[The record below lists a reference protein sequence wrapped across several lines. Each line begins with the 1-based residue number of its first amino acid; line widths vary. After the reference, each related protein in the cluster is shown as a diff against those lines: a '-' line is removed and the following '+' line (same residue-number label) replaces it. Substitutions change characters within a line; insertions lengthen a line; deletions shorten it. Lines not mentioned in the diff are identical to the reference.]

1 MIDIKDISGKILKS
15 VIETTDCK
23 KYEELMSLCYISL
36 SWDDENNMQLPAG
49 SYIEYEGE
57 RYRLLE
63 PYDPSFKNE
72 STFQYTPKF
81 YDKIALWSKKP
92 LFLVTD
98 TGEETDWS
106 MTAYPGQ
113 FMEAVVRAL
122 SKYTGETF
130 TYSVDASIAQS
141 TMEYISFQNKNI
153 FDGLTEIAN
162 KWDVEWW
169 IEGNIIHLSKC
180 QYGEPITLEVGK
192 NVGIPTVTS
201 NKDGYF
207 TRFYAFGSTKNIT
220 QEYDDGGFTNGLV
233 NKRLTLNPS
242 LYPGGYMDI
251 RPDLHPEEVFVKTL
265 IFDNIFPS
273 SKLVISGVRAELK
286 DYIDSDGNK
295 IQVGESEGK
304 PLYKQYAIWY
314 FKIDGFNFN
323 NSTYDKDD
331 NPEGMLLSGLDLS
344 VIFESGQLNGR
355 DFKLTYHDKT
365 QEYEINFVE
374 ESGSIIVPGT
384 VSLIPADGDNIVLY
398 NIRMPEEYV
407 SSSQE
412 ELAEALLSEME
423 RYKRNMNS
431 YSFPS
436 YPVSFYEEN
445 LDMKVGQSVSFIYG
459 GNNLSTRVLKV
470 EKQLDYPIEQ
480 TITIGEEKIKGNT
493 QEIKEEVIDANQNID
508 VVKAIADLNKAI
520 TDGYGRVQQLIMQSL
535 SQYKGI
541 WTLDQN
547 GFPNDPSKWTIKTDY
562 TAISAKDFIAFAD
575 GGEYASGLPV
585 ADFDTF
591 GLFKAKQGG
600 GLLFD
605 VNEGWYVDPEFAGGG
620 GIDEEQLK
628 QYLTDNNYIT
638 VDYLTKQG
646 YLTLSS
652 PLTGYTKPEAYSP
665 ITATDTILSAIG
677 KLEMNFDNYVD
688 LTTNQTIGGV
698 KTFNETILSKKDVI
712 AYADGG
718 EYASGLPVADQ
729 YTYGLVKVDGTTV
742 RINADGQLEAD
753 SGGGIDFTVGT
764 GLQLSADSVL
774 SVKFGTTTGTAC
786 QGDDS
791 RLSNA
796 RRNPY
801 YLSWSGYNTGS
812 YDGSASE
819 SFEIPNNT
827 SQLINGAG
835 FIKDGNGNFTTLANS
850 GSSSQYLAGN
860 GRFYTIS
867 HSEID
872 GLSSNYVTLST
883 TQTITG
889 QKSYTALG
897 WYKGIG
903 ILRVGSTS
911 NMYIA
916 FAEGS
921 GNCIN
926 AYNAGTGAIGNIYLN
941 YQATNAFTRIDPSN
955 NLVTTGD
962 VIAYADGGSYASG
975 LPVADASTYGLIKYD
990 GTTIGKNS
998 SGQLYV
1004 IGGSGGGSTIQV
1016 IDNLTSSSTTAALSA
1031 NQGRLLNQ
1039 RLQSVKFGSAYT
1051 DYVPVYLGSTS
1062 YNLSR
1067 YGHTHSQYLTSH
1079 QTIHS
1084 LNLIVNGTTYTYTPN
1099 SGSKTVTIST
1109 SGSGSS
1115 WNGGTI
1121 GSNITINKD
1130 GAAILALQGYHSS
1143 WQAAQIQLIN
1153 KAYTDYRR
1161 KWCIDL
1167 AGTSEQSGDLVF
1179 QNYNLEGTGSAN
1191 QSPWYRFKIFKHGT
1205 ATNGVAAAGQ
1215 YVNNSDARLKNILC
1229 SYHDRAIELSGDNNS
1244 ILDKIRCLNAK
1255 YYYWKVPENV
1265 NDEEKLLPFYNT
1277 IQLGF
1282 IAQEVEEIFPEFVSE
1297 DNGYKLLNYVGLGSV
1312 VAVEGVKELYT
1323 RFLPVENK
1331 IKILESRVQNLQ
1343 LRLDNAYREIF
1354 ELKQQMGGA
1363 A

>member
-15 VIETTDCK
+15 VIETADCK

-36 SWDDENNMQLPAG
+36 SWNDENNIQLPAG
-49 SYIEYEGE
+49 SYIEYNGE
-57 RYRLLE
+57 KYRLIE
-63 PYDPSFKNE
+63 PYDPSFKDE

-169 IEGNIIHLSKC
+169 VEGNIIHLSKC

-192 NVGIPTVTS
+192 NVGIPTVTN

-344 VIFESGQLNGR
+344 VIFESGQLDGR
-355 DFKLTYHDKT
+355 DFKLTYHEKT

-508 VVKAIADLNKAI
+508 VVKALADLNKAI

-591 GLFKAKQGG
+591 GLFKAKKNG

-605 VNEGWYVDPEFAGGG
+605 ANEGWCVDPEFAGGG

-652 PLTGYTKPEAYSP
+652 QLTGYKMPEAYSP
-665 ITATDTILSAIG
+665 IAATDTILSAIG
-677 KLEMNFDNYVD
+677 KLERNFDNYVD
-688 LTTNQTIGGV
+688 LTTNQTISGV

-718 EYASGLPVADQ
+718 EYASGLPVADTV
-729 YTYGLVKVDGTTV
+729 TYGLVKVDGTTV
-742 RINADGQLEAD
+742 RINASGQLEAD

-764 GLQLSADSVL
+764 GLDLSVASVL
-774 SVKFGTTTGTAC
+774 SVKYGTTAGTAC
-786 QGDDS
+786 QGDDY
-791 RLSNA
+791 RLHTHNNKSVLDGITSGLILNWNTAYTNNHTHSNKTVLDGISSTKVSHWDTA
-796 RRNPY
+796 YTNNHTHSNKS
-801 YLSWSGYNTGS
+801 YLDVINQGLGTSYSPTFKAITLSEWTIDSVGGDLNLRHLGQLAAYFSGAN
-812 YDGSASE
+812 
-819 SFEIPNNT
+819 
-827 SQLINGAG
+827 
-835 FIKDGNGNFTTLANS
+835 NGNFVA
-850 GSSSQYLAGN
+850 
-860 GRFYTIS
+860 
-867 HSEID
+867 
-872 GLSSNYVTLST
+872 
-883 TQTITG
+883 
-889 QKSYTALG
+889 
-897 WYKGIG
+897 KG
-903 ILRVGSTS
+903 T
-911 NMYIA
+911 MIA
-916 FAEGS
+916 E
-921 GNCIN
+921 
-926 AYNAGTGAIGNIYLN
+926 
-941 YQATNAFTRIDPSN
+941 
-955 NLVTTGD
+955 GD
-962 VIAYADGGSYASG
+962 VIAYQDGGSYASG
-975 LPVADASTYGLIKYD
+975 LPVADSSTYGLVRYD

-1004 IGGSGGGSTIQV
+1004 INAGSGGGSNINV
-1016 IDNLTSSSTTAALSA
+1016 IDSLTSQSKTDALSA
-1031 NQGRLLNQ
+1031 NQGYQLDQ
-1039 RLQSVKFGSAYT
+1039 RLKNVRWATPDGT
-1051 DYVPVYLGSTS
+1051 DYVRVYLGSEYRDLSKNGHSHAWSTITS
-1062 YNLSR
+1062 KPTWIGSTKPSYSWSEITNKPTVIS
-1067 YGHTHSQYLTSH
+1067 S
-1079 QTIHS
+1079 I
-1084 LNLIVNGTTYTYTPN
+1084 TY
-1099 SGSKTVTIST
+1099 ST
-1109 SGSGSS
+1109 SGSGNAVTNVTASGNTVYVTKGTISGGSS
-1115 WNGGTI
+1115 WNGGTVSNGI
-1121 GSNITINKD
+1121 TISTSSAVGISIQTGRPFIKFGSYWEIRSGSDLNFYYNGGSAVAYFSGSNRGNLWI
-1130 GAAILALQGYHSS
+1130 
-1143 WQAAQIQLIN
+1143 
-1153 KAYTDYRR
+1153 
-1161 KWCIDL
+1161 
-1167 AGTSEQSGDLVF
+1167 AGTLSQNSDMRLKTVLSPITDILKAISTFNVFRYKYNNDKLGRVRIGMSAQQVKIYYPELVF
-1179 QNYNLEGTGSAN
+1179 TESDGYYSMDYVSMSA
-1191 QSPWYRFKIFKHGT
+1191 
-1205 ATNGVAAAGQ
+1205 V
-1215 YVNNSDARLKNILC
+1215 L
-1229 SYHDRAIELSGDNNS
+1229 
-1244 ILDKIRCLNAK
+1244 
-1255 YYYWKVPENV
+1255 
-1265 NDEEKLLPFYNT
+1265 
-1277 IQLGF
+1277 
-1282 IAQEVEEIFPEFVSE
+1282 
-1297 DNGYKLLNYVGLGSV
+1297 VG
-1312 VAVEGVKELYT
+1312 GVKELYT

-1331 IKILESRVQNLQ
+1331 VKILESRVQNLQ

>member
-36 SWDDENNMQLPAG
+36 SWDDENNIQLPAG
-49 SYIEYEGE
+49 SYIEYNGE
-57 RYRLLE
+57 KYRLIE
-63 PYDPSFKNE
+63 PYDPSFKDE

-113 FMEAVVRAL
+113 FMEVVVRAL

-192 NVGIPTVTS
+192 NVGIPTVTN

-355 DFKLTYHDKT
+355 DFKLTYHEKT

-436 YPVSFYEEN
+436 YSVSFYEEN

-508 VVKAIADLNKAI
+508 VVKALADLNKAI

-591 GLFKAKQGG
+591 GLFKAKKNG

-605 VNEGWYVDPEFAGGG
+605 ANEGWYVDPEFAGGG

-646 YLTLSS
+646 YLKLSS
-652 PLTGYTKPEAYSP
+652 PLTGYAIPEAYSP

-677 KLEMNFDNYVD
+677 KLERNFDNYVD
-688 LTTNQTIGGV
+688 LTTNQTISGV

-742 RINADGQLEAD
+742 HINASGQLEAD
-753 SGGGIDFTVGT
+753 TGGGIDFTVGT
-764 GLQLSADSVL
+764 GLDLSVASVL
-774 SVKFGTTTGTAC
+774 SVKFGTTAGTVC
-786 QGDDS
+786 QGNDS
-791 RLSNA
+791 RLSDA

-801 YLSWSGYNTGS
+801 YLSWTGYSNGS
-812 YDGSASE
+812 YDGSTSK
-819 SFEIPNNT
+819 SLTIPSNT
-827 SQLINGAG
+827 DQLTNGAG
-835 FIKDGNGNFTTLANS
+835 FIVDRNKNFTSLQGS
-850 GSSSQYLAGN
+850 GNSSQYLAGN

-903 ILRVGSTS
+903 ILRAGSTS

-926 AYNAGTGAIGNIYLN
+926 AYNAGTGSIGNIYLN

-955 NLVTTGD
+955 NIVTTGD

-975 LPVADASTYGLIKYD
+975 LPVADTYTYGLIKYD

-1004 IGGSGGGSTIQV
+1004 INSGGTGGSTV
-1016 IDNLTSSSTTAALSA
+1016 SWGTESYKVVPLTVNGVSKTVALS
-1031 NQGRLLNQ
+1031 
-1039 RLQSVKFGSAYT
+1039 
-1051 DYVPVYLGSTS
+1051 
-1062 YNLSR
+1062 
-1067 YGHTHSQYLTSH
+1067 GHTHEWDTAI
-1079 QTIHS
+1079 TNKPAW
-1084 LNLIVNGTTYTYTPN
+1084 LNSNTKPTYTWSEITNKPGWI
-1099 SGSKTVTIST
+1099 GSSKPSYSWSEITGKPTVISSITYST
-1109 SGSGSS
+1109 SGSGNVVTNVTASGRTVYVTKGS
-1115 WNGGTI
+1115 ISGGGDWDGGTVYNDI
-1121 GSNITINKD
+1121 SIRKTNGTLRLYSGNNNWALWCDGS
-1130 GAAILALQGYHSS
+1130 S
-1143 WQAAQIQLIN
+1143 
-1153 KAYTDYRR
+1153 
-1161 KWCIDL
+1161 
-1167 AGTSEQSGDLVF
+1167 
-1179 QNYNLEGTGSAN
+1179 NYNFRANYNSAEMFAINTSGGWWFKGSQ
-1191 QSPWYRFKIFKHGT
+1191 QSSDLRKKDIVG
-1205 ATNGVAAAGQ
+1205 
-1215 YVNNSDARLKNILC
+1215 YVQDV
-1229 SYHDRAIELSGDNNS
+1229 
-1244 ILDKIRCLNAK
+1244 LDKMIHISVIRFR
-1255 YYYWKVPENV
+1255 W
-1265 NDEEKLLPFYNT
+1265 NDNPYDDGSVH
-1277 IQLGF
+1277 I
-1282 IAQEVEEIFPEFVSE
+1282 
-1297 DNGYKLLNYVGLGSV
+1297 GLGAQTV
-1312 VAVEGVKELYT
+1312 KPYFPDAVGIWDDSLTIDYSAMGCIAFQGVKELYT
-1323 RFLPVENK
+1323 RFRPVENK
-1331 IKILESRVQNLQ
+1331 VKILESRVQNLQ

-1354 ELKQQMGGA
+1354 KLKQMGGA

>member
-15 VIETTDCK
+15 VIETADCK

-36 SWDDENNMQLPAG
+36 SWDDENNIQLPAG
-49 SYIEYEGE
+49 SYIEYNGE
-57 RYRLLE
+57 KYRLIE
-63 PYDPSFKNE
+63 PYDPSFKDE

-106 MTAYPGQ
+106 MTAYPWQ

-130 TYSVDASIAQS
+130 TYSVDASIARS

-162 KWDVEWW
+162 KWNVEWW
-169 IEGNIIHLSKC
+169 VEGNIIYLSKC
-180 QYGEPITLEVGK
+180 QYGEPIILEVGK

-314 FKIDGFNFN
+314 FKIDGFSFN

-331 NPEGMLLSGLDLS
+331 NPEGMLLSGLYLS

-355 DFKLTYHDKT
+355 DFKLTYHEET

-412 ELAEALLSEME
+412 ELAEALLTEIE

-445 LDMKVGQSVSFIYG
+445 LDMKVGQSVSFLYG

-508 VVKAIADLNKAI
+508 VVKALADLNKAI

-591 GLFKAKQGG
+591 GLFKAKQSG

-605 VNEGWYVDPEFAGGG
+605 ANEGWYVDPEFAGGG
-620 GIDEEQLK
+620 IDEEQLS

-652 PLTGYTKPEAYSP
+652 QLTGYIIPDAYSP

-677 KLEMNFDNYVD
+677 KLERNFDNYVD

-718 EYASGLPVADQ
+718 EYASGLPVADTV
-729 YTYGLVKVDGTTV
+729 TYGLVKVDGTTV
-742 RINADGQLEAD
+742 RINASGQLEAD
-753 SGGGIDFTVGT
+753 SGGGIDFTIGT
-764 GLQLSADSVL
+764 GLDLSAASVL
-774 SVKFGTTTGTAC
+774 SVKYGTEAGTAC
-786 QGDDS
+786 QGNDS
-791 RLSNA
+791 RLSDA

-801 YLSWSGYNTGS
+801 ALSWSGYSTGS
-812 YDGSASE
+812 YDGSAAKSLT
-819 SFEIPNNT
+819 IPNNT
-827 SQLINGAG
+827 NQLTNGAG
-835 FIKDGNGNFTTLANS
+835 FIVDGNKNFTSLQGS
-850 GSSSQYLAGN
+850 GNSSQYLAGN

-883 TQTITG
+883 TQNISG
-889 QKSYTALG
+889 QKTYTNTG
-897 WYKGIG
+897 WYNGIG
-903 ILRVGSTS
+903 LLKAGPS
-911 NMYIA
+911 NNVHIQFGA
-916 FAEGS
+916 GS
-921 GNCIN
+921 GNVIN
-926 AYNAGTGAIGNIYLN
+926 GLTSAEAIGNLYFN
-941 YQATNAFTRIDPSN
+941 YQSGTAFTRVDASN
-955 NLVTTGD
+955 NLITTGD
-962 VIAYADGGSYASG
+962 VVAYSDGGSYASG
-975 LPVADASTYGLIKYD
+975 LPVADQYTYGLIKYD

-1004 IGGSGGGSTIQV
+1004 INAGGGGSGADVSWGTQNQYAGEITINGTTYKFIKSGAISATANYTSGTNIGNINIGGNIKTFYVPNPTKIGTSTIGAYDKPIYLSSGSPTACSATKGSASLPVYMSSGTITACTASSLFSSMSVSGSKLYITIAGEQRSVTLPSSGGSTI
-1016 IDNLTSSSTTAALSA
+1016 TSVDGLS
-1031 NQGRLLNQ
+1031 
-1039 RLQSVKFGSAYT
+1039 
-1051 DYVPVYLGSTS
+1051 
-1062 YNLSR
+1062 
-1067 YGHTHSQYLTSH
+1067 
-1079 QTIHS
+1079 
-1084 LNLIVNGTTYTYTPN
+1084 
-1099 SGSKTVTIST
+1099 
-1109 SGSGSS
+1109 
-1115 WNGGTI
+1115 GGTI
-1121 GSNITINKD
+1121 NGNVSVG
-1130 GAAILALQGYHSS
+1130 GAAYSGLSIRRSS
-1143 WQAAQIQLIN
+1143 SYYWNLHLRSDN
-1153 KAYTDYRR
+1153 TLYFAYN
-1161 KWCIDL
+1161 
-1167 AGTSEQSGDLVF
+1167 GTSSHKMSLTSGGAL
-1179 QNYNLEGTGSAN
+1179 YITGALT
-1191 QSPWYRFKIFKHGT
+1191 Q
-1205 ATNGVAAAGQ
+1205 
-1215 YVNNSDARLKNILC
+1215 NSDIRLKTVLGNV
-1229 SYHDRAIELSGDNNS
+1229 SNV
-1244 ILDKIRCLNAK
+1244 LDHMLNVRIFR
-1255 YYYWKVPENV
+1255 YYL
-1265 NDEEKLLPFYNT
+1265 NDDPSRVSQ
-1277 IQLGF
+1277 IGF
-1282 IAQEVEEIFPEFVSE
+1282 SAQEVLQYWP
-1297 DNGYKLLNYVGLGSV
+1297 DNVGKNDGYYTLNYAGMG
-1312 VAVEGVKELYT
+1312 AIAFQGVKELYT

-1331 IKILESRVQNLQ
+1331 VKILESRVQNLQ

-1354 ELKQQMGGA
+1354 ELKRQMGGA

>member
-36 SWDDENNMQLPAG
+36 SWDDENNIQLPAG
-49 SYIEYEGE
+49 SYIEYNGE
-57 RYRLLE
+57 KYRLIE
-63 PYDPSFKNE
+63 PYDPSFKDE

-113 FMEAVVRAL
+113 FMEVVVRAL

-192 NVGIPTVTS
+192 NVGIPTVTN

-355 DFKLTYHDKT
+355 DFKLTYHEKT

-508 VVKAIADLNKAI
+508 VVKALADLNKAI

-585 ADFDTF
+585 AD
-591 GLFKAKQGG
+591 
-600 GLLFD
+600 
-605 VNEGWYVDPEFAGGG
+605 
-620 GIDEEQLK
+620 
-628 QYLTDNNYIT
+628 
-638 VDYLTKQG
+638 
-646 YLTLSS
+646 
-652 PLTGYTKPEAYSP
+652 
-665 ITATDTILSAIG
+665 
-677 KLEMNFDNYVD
+677 
-688 LTTNQTIGGV
+688 
-698 KTFNETILSKKDVI
+698 
-712 AYADGG
+712 
-718 EYASGLPVADQ
+718 Q

-742 RINADGQLEAD
+742 RINASGQLEAD
-753 SGGGIDFTVGT
+753 AGGGIDFTVGT
-764 GLQLSADSVL
+764 GLQLSGDSVL
-774 SVKFGTTTGTAC
+774 SVKYGTTAGTVC
-786 QGDDS
+786 QGNDS
-791 RLSNA
+791 RLSDA

-801 YLSWSGYNTGS
+801 ALSWSGYSTGS
-812 YDGSASE
+812 YDGSKSK
-819 SFEIPNNT
+819 SISIPNST
-827 SQLINGAG
+827 SQLTNDAG
-835 FIKDGNGNFTTLANS
+835 FIYDADKNIFSLVGS
-850 GSSSQYLAGN
+850 GDSGQYLAGN
-860 GRFYTIS
+860 GRFYTVSFNELSGIPSWITGWNTNRFNLNSNGGAVFKSTGTMVTPSHTDSPIS
-867 HSEID
+867 NLGVEIYNNQIR
-872 GLSSNYVTLST
+872 GINSSN
-883 TQTITG
+883 
-889 QKSYTALG
+889 
-897 WYKGIG
+897 
-903 ILRVGSTS
+903 VG
-911 NMYIA
+911 NL
-916 FAEGS
+916 
-921 GNCIN
+921 
-926 AYNAGTGAIGNIYLN
+926 YLN
-941 YQATNAFTRIDPSN
+941 YIDSVNYVKIDPGCNIIS
-955 NLVTTGD
+955 TRD
-962 VIAYADGGSYASG
+962 IIAYADGGSYASG
-975 LPVADASTYGLIKYD
+975 LPVADSYTYGLIKYD

-998 SGQLYV
+998 NGQLYV
-1004 IGGSGGGSTIQV
+1004 INGGSGGGGSVAWGDITGKPGWIGSSKPSYSWSEITSKPGWIGSSKPSYSWSEITGKPNV
-1016 IDNLTSSSTTAALSA
+1016 ITSI
-1031 NQGRLLNQ
+1031 
-1039 RLQSVKFGSAYT
+1039 SV
-1051 DYVPVYLGSTS
+1051 
-1062 YNLSR
+1062 
-1067 YGHTHSQYLTSH
+1067 
-1079 QTIHS
+1079 
-1084 LNLIVNGTTYTYTPN
+1084 
-1099 SGSKTVTIST
+1099 SK
-1109 SGSGSS
+1109 SGSGNAVGSLSVSGSTIYYNMTTISGGGGS
-1115 WNGGTI
+1115 WDGGDVYKDINIRYPGQRLRFYLSNGDT
-1121 GSNITINKD
+1121 
-1130 GAAILALQGYHSS
+1130 
-1143 WQAAQIQLIN
+1143 
-1153 KAYTDYRR
+1153 RVF
-1161 KWCIDL
+1161 L
-1167 AGTSEQSGDLVF
+1167 AGSGGLGYWVNGSFKAEMTTSGQWVQQSD
-1179 QNYNLEGTGSAN
+1179 
-1191 QSPWYRFKIFKHGT
+1191 I
-1205 ATNGVAAAGQ
+1205 
-1215 YVNNSDARLKNILC
+1215 RLKNIFNK
-1229 SYHDRAIELSGDNNS
+1229 YSG
-1244 ILDKIRCLNAK
+1244 ILNVIDKINVYRYTFKEGDGKLNIG
-1255 YYYWKVPENV
+1255 V
-1265 NDEEKLLPFYNT
+1265 
-1277 IQLGF
+1277 
-1282 IAQEVEEIFPEFVSE
+1282 IAQEILPFIPEVISSSQ
-1297 DNGYKLLNYVGLGSV
+1297 YKEYSDEKRLSVDYATLGAV
-1312 VAVEGVKELYT
+1312 VAIQGVKELYT

-1331 IKILESRVQNLQ
+1331 VKILESRVQNLQ

-1354 ELKQQMGGA
+1354 ELKRQMGGEA
-1363 A
+1363 

>member
-36 SWDDENNMQLPAG
+36 SWDDENNIQLPAG
-49 SYIEYEGE
+49 SYIEYNGE
-57 RYRLLE
+57 KYRLIE
-63 PYDPSFKNE
+63 PYDPSFKDE

-113 FMEAVVRAL
+113 FMEVVVRAL

-192 NVGIPTVTS
+192 NVGIPTVTN

-355 DFKLTYHDKT
+355 DFKLTYHEKT

-508 VVKAIADLNKAI
+508 VVKALADLNKAI

-585 ADFDTF
+585 ADYDTF

-652 PLTGYTKPEAYSP
+652 PLTGYTKPDAYSP
-665 ITATDTILSAIG
+665 IAATDTILSAIG
-677 KLEMNFDNYVD
+677 KLERNFDNYVD

-718 EYASGLPVADQ
+718 EYASGLPVADTV
-729 YTYGLVKVDGTTV
+729 TYGLVKVDGTTV
-742 RINADGQLEAD
+742 RINALGQLEAG
-753 SGGGIDFTVGT
+753 SGGGIDFEVGT
-764 GLQLSADSVL
+764 GLQMSASSVL
-774 SVKFGTTTGTAC
+774 SVKYGTTAGTAC
-786 QGDDS
+786 QGNDTRLHTHNNKSILDGITSGLISNWNTAYTNNHTHSNKTVLDGISSTKVSHWDTAYTNNHTHSNKSYLDVINQGLGTSYSPTFKAITLSEWTIDS
-791 RLSNA
+791 VGGDLNLRHLGQLA
-796 RRNPY
+796 AY
-801 YLSWSGYNTGS
+801 FSGAN
-812 YDGSASE
+812 
-819 SFEIPNNT
+819 
-827 SQLINGAG
+827 
-835 FIKDGNGNFTTLANS
+835 NGNF
-850 GSSSQYLAGN
+850 
-860 GRFYTIS
+860 
-867 HSEID
+867 
-872 GLSSNYVTLST
+872 VT
-883 TQTITG
+883 
-889 QKSYTALG
+889 
-897 WYKGIG
+897 KG
-903 ILRVGSTS
+903 T
-911 NMYIA
+911 MIA
-916 FAEGS
+916 E
-921 GNCIN
+921 
-926 AYNAGTGAIGNIYLN
+926 
-941 YQATNAFTRIDPSN
+941 
-955 NLVTTGD
+955 GD
-962 VIAYADGGSYASG
+962 VIAYQDGGSYASG
-975 LPVADASTYGLIKYD
+975 LPVADSSTYGLVRYD

-1004 IGGSGGGSTIQV
+1004 INAGSGGGSNINV
-1016 IDNLTSSSTTAALSA
+1016 IDSLTSQSKTDALSA
-1031 NQGRLLNQ
+1031 NQGYVIDQ
-1039 RLQSVKFGSAYT
+1039 RLKNIRWSTPDGT
-1051 DYVPVYLGSTS
+1051 DYVRVYLGSEYRDLSKNGHSHAWSTITS
-1062 YNLSR
+1062 KPSWIGSTKPSYSWSEITNKPTVIS
-1067 YGHTHSQYLTSH
+1067 S
-1079 QTIHS
+1079 I
-1084 LNLIVNGTTYTYTPN
+1084 TY
-1099 SGSKTVTIST
+1099 ST
-1109 SGSGSS
+1109 SGSGNAVTNVTASGNTVYVTKGTISGGSS
-1115 WNGGTI
+1115 WNGGTVSNGI
-1121 GSNITINKD
+1121 TISTSSAVGISIQTGRPFIKFGSYWEIRSGSDLNFYYNGGSAVAYFSGSNRGNLWI
-1130 GAAILALQGYHSS
+1130 
-1143 WQAAQIQLIN
+1143 
-1153 KAYTDYRR
+1153 
-1161 KWCIDL
+1161 
-1167 AGTSEQSGDLVF
+1167 AGTLSQNSDMRLKTVLSPITDVLKAISTFNVFRYKYNNDKLGRVRIGMSAQQVKIYYPELVF
-1179 QNYNLEGTGSAN
+1179 TESDGYYSMDYVSMSA
-1191 QSPWYRFKIFKHGT
+1191 
-1205 ATNGVAAAGQ
+1205 V
-1215 YVNNSDARLKNILC
+1215 L
-1229 SYHDRAIELSGDNNS
+1229 
-1244 ILDKIRCLNAK
+1244 
-1255 YYYWKVPENV
+1255 
-1265 NDEEKLLPFYNT
+1265 
-1277 IQLGF
+1277 
-1282 IAQEVEEIFPEFVSE
+1282 
-1297 DNGYKLLNYVGLGSV
+1297 VGGMQ
-1312 VAVEGVKELYT
+1312 ELYT

-1331 IKILESRVQNLQ
+1331 VKILESRVQNLQ

-1354 ELKQQMGGA
+1354 ELKRHMGGA

>member
-36 SWDDENNMQLPAG
+36 SWDDENNIQLPAG
-49 SYIEYEGE
+49 SYIEYNGE
-57 RYRLLE
+57 KYRLIE
-63 PYDPSFKNE
+63 PYDPSFKDE

-113 FMEAVVRAL
+113 FMEVVVRAL

-192 NVGIPTVTS
+192 NVGIPTVTN

-355 DFKLTYHDKT
+355 DFKLTYHEKT

-508 VVKAIADLNKAI
+508 VVKALADLNKAI

-562 TAISAKDFIAFAD
+562 TAISTKDFIAFAD

-585 ADFDTF
+585 ADYNTF

-605 VNEGWYVDPEFAGGG
+605 ANEGWYVDPEFAGGG

-638 VDYLTKQG
+638 VDYLTEQG
-646 YLTLSS
+646 YLKLSS
-652 PLTGYTKPEAYSP
+652 PLTGYAIPEAYSP

-677 KLEMNFDNYVD
+677 KLERNFDNYVD

-718 EYASGLPVADQ
+718 SYASGLPVADQ

-742 RINADGQLEAD
+742 RINASGQLEAD
-753 SGGGIDFTVGT
+753 SGGRINFTVGT
-764 GLQLSADSVL
+764 GLQLSGDSIL
-774 SVKFGTTTGTAC
+774 SVKYGTTAGTAC
-786 QGDDS
+786 QGNDS
-791 RLSNA
+791 RLHTHNNKSILDGITSGLISNWSTA
-796 RRNPY
+796 YTNNHTHSNKTVLDGISSTKVSHWDTAY
-801 YLSWSGYNTGS
+801 TNNHTHSNKSYLDVINQGLGTSYSPTFKAITLSEWTIDSVGGDLNLRHLGQLAAYFSGSN
-812 YDGSASE
+812 
-819 SFEIPNNT
+819 
-827 SQLINGAG
+827 
-835 FIKDGNGNFTTLANS
+835 NGNFVA
-850 GSSSQYLAGN
+850 
-860 GRFYTIS
+860 
-867 HSEID
+867 
-872 GLSSNYVTLST
+872 
-883 TQTITG
+883 
-889 QKSYTALG
+889 
-897 WYKGIG
+897 KG
-903 ILRVGSTS
+903 T
-911 NMYIA
+911 MIA
-916 FAEGS
+916 E
-921 GNCIN
+921 
-926 AYNAGTGAIGNIYLN
+926 
-941 YQATNAFTRIDPSN
+941 
-955 NLVTTGD
+955 GD

-975 LPVADASTYGLIKYD
+975 LPVADSSTYGLVRYD

-1004 IGGSGGGSTIQV
+1004 INAGSGGGSNINV
-1016 IDNLTSSSTTAALSA
+1016 IDSLTSQSTTDALSA
-1031 NQGRLLNQ
+1031 NQGYQLDQ
-1039 RLQSVKFGSAYT
+1039 RLKNVRWATPDGT
-1051 DYVPVYLGSTS
+1051 DYVRVYLGSEYRDLSKNGHSHSNYMLTSSTSWGTS
-1062 YNLSR
+1062 YTNYASLKINGTSKNVSLN
-1067 YGHTHSQYLTSH
+1067 GHTHSNYLESSDIYGL
-1079 QTIHS
+1079 TIY
-1084 LNLIVNGTTYTYTPN
+1084 INGSSQGTYNPASSSKSIYITTGGGGDWN
-1099 SGSKTVTIST
+1099 GGTVSNGITIST
-1109 SGSGSS
+1109 SSAVGISIQTGRPFIKFGSYWEIRSGSDLNFYY
-1115 WNGGTI
+1115 NGGSAVAYFS
-1121 GSNITINKD
+1121 GSNRGNLWI
-1130 GAAILALQGYHSS
+1130 
-1143 WQAAQIQLIN
+1143 
-1153 KAYTDYRR
+1153 
-1161 KWCIDL
+1161 
-1167 AGTSEQSGDLVF
+1167 AGTLSQNSDMRLKTVLSPITDVLKAISTFNVFRYKYNNDKLGRVRIGMSAQQVKIYYPELVF
-1179 QNYNLEGTGSAN
+1179 TESDGYYSMDYVSMSA
-1191 QSPWYRFKIFKHGT
+1191 
-1205 ATNGVAAAGQ
+1205 V
-1215 YVNNSDARLKNILC
+1215 L
-1229 SYHDRAIELSGDNNS
+1229 
-1244 ILDKIRCLNAK
+1244 
-1255 YYYWKVPENV
+1255 
-1265 NDEEKLLPFYNT
+1265 
-1277 IQLGF
+1277 
-1282 IAQEVEEIFPEFVSE
+1282 
-1297 DNGYKLLNYVGLGSV
+1297 VGGMQ
-1312 VAVEGVKELYT
+1312 ELYT

-1331 IKILESRVQNLQ
+1331 VKILESRVQNLQ

-1354 ELKQQMGGA
+1354 ELKRQMGGA

>member
-15 VIETTDCK
+15 VIETADCK

-36 SWDDENNMQLPAG
+36 SWDDENNIQLPAG
-49 SYIEYEGE
+49 SYIECNGE
-57 RYRLLE
+57 KYRLIE
-63 PYDPSFKNE
+63 PYDPSFKDE

-162 KWDVEWW
+162 KWNVEWW
-169 IEGNIIHLSKC
+169 VEGNIIHLSKC

-314 FKIDGFNFN
+314 FKIDGFSFN

-355 DFKLTYHDKT
+355 DFKLTYHEET

-384 VSLIPADGDNIVLY
+384 ISLIPADGDNIVLY

-508 VVKAIADLNKAI
+508 VVKALADLNKAI

-585 ADFDTF
+585 ADYNTF

-652 PLTGYTKPEAYSP
+652 QLTGYTKPDAYSP
-665 ITATDTILSAIG
+665 IDATDTILSAIG
-677 KLEMNFDNYVD
+677 KLERNFDNYVD

-698 KTFNETILSKKDVI
+698 KTFNETLLSKKDVI

-718 EYASGLPVADQ
+718 SYASGLPVADQ

-742 RINADGQLEAD
+742 RINASGQLEAD
-753 SGGGIDFTVGT
+753 AGGGIDFTVGT
-764 GLQLSADSVL
+764 GLDLSVASVL
-774 SVKFGTTTGTAC
+774 SVKFGTTAGTAC
-786 QGDDS
+786 QGNDS
-791 RLSNA
+791 RLHTHNNKSILDGITSGLISNWNTA
-796 RRNPY
+796 YTNNHTHSNKTVLDGISSTKVSHWDTAY
-801 YLSWSGYNTGS
+801 TNNHTHSNKSYLDVINQGLGTSYSPTFKAITLSEWTIDSVGGDLNLRHLGQLAAYFSGAN
-812 YDGSASE
+812 
-819 SFEIPNNT
+819 
-827 SQLINGAG
+827 
-835 FIKDGNGNFTTLANS
+835 NGNFVA
-850 GSSSQYLAGN
+850 
-860 GRFYTIS
+860 
-867 HSEID
+867 
-872 GLSSNYVTLST
+872 
-883 TQTITG
+883 
-889 QKSYTALG
+889 
-897 WYKGIG
+897 KG
-903 ILRVGSTS
+903 T
-911 NMYIA
+911 MIA
-916 FAEGS
+916 E
-921 GNCIN
+921 
-926 AYNAGTGAIGNIYLN
+926 
-941 YQATNAFTRIDPSN
+941 
-955 NLVTTGD
+955 GD
-962 VIAYADGGSYASG
+962 VIAYQDGGSYASG
-975 LPVADASTYGLIKYD
+975 LPVADSSTYGLIRYD
-990 GTTIGKNS
+990 GSTIGKNS

-1004 IGGSGGGSTIQV
+1004 INAGSGGGSNINV
-1016 IDNLTSSSTTAALSA
+1016 IDSLTSQSKTDALSA
-1031 NQGRLLNQ
+1031 NQGYQLDQ
-1039 RLQSVKFGSAYT
+1039 RLKNVRWATPDGT
-1051 DYVPVYLGSTS
+1051 DYVRVYLGSEYRDLSKNGHSHAWSTIASKPSWIGSTKPS
-1062 YNLSR
+1062 YSWSEITNKPTVIS
-1067 YGHTHSQYLTSH
+1067 S
-1079 QTIHS
+1079 I
-1084 LNLIVNGTTYTYTPN
+1084 TY
-1099 SGSKTVTIST
+1099 ST
-1109 SGSGSS
+1109 SGSGNAVTNVTASGNTVYVTKGTISGGSS
-1115 WNGGTI
+1115 WNGGTVSNGI
-1121 GSNITINKD
+1121 TISTSSAVGISIQTGRPFIKFGSYWEIRSGSDLNFYYNGGSAVAYFSGSNRGNLWI
-1130 GAAILALQGYHSS
+1130 
-1143 WQAAQIQLIN
+1143 
-1153 KAYTDYRR
+1153 
-1161 KWCIDL
+1161 
-1167 AGTSEQSGDLVF
+1167 AGTLSQNSDMRLKTVLSPITDVLKAISTFNVFRYKYNNDKLGRVRIGMSAQQVKIYYPELVF
-1179 QNYNLEGTGSAN
+1179 TETDGYYSMDYVSMSA
-1191 QSPWYRFKIFKHGT
+1191 
-1205 ATNGVAAAGQ
+1205 V
-1215 YVNNSDARLKNILC
+1215 L
-1229 SYHDRAIELSGDNNS
+1229 
-1244 ILDKIRCLNAK
+1244 
-1255 YYYWKVPENV
+1255 
-1265 NDEEKLLPFYNT
+1265 
-1277 IQLGF
+1277 
-1282 IAQEVEEIFPEFVSE
+1282 
-1297 DNGYKLLNYVGLGSV
+1297 VG
-1312 VAVEGVKELYT
+1312 GVKELYT
-1323 RFLPVENK
+1323 RFIPVENK
-1331 IKILESRVQNLQ
+1331 VKILESRVQNLQ

>member
-36 SWDDENNMQLPAG
+36 SWDDENNIQLPAG
-49 SYIEYEGE
+49 SYIEYNGE
-57 RYRLLE
+57 KYRLIE
-63 PYDPSFKNE
+63 PYDPSFKDE

-113 FMEAVVRAL
+113 FMEVVVRAL

-169 IEGNIIHLSKC
+169 IEGKIIHLSKC

-192 NVGIPTVTS
+192 NVGIPTVTN

-355 DFKLTYHDKT
+355 DFKLTYHEET

-508 VVKAIADLNKAI
+508 VVKALADLNKAI

-585 ADFDTF
+585 ADYDTF

-652 PLTGYTKPEAYSP
+652 PLKGYTKPEAYSP

-677 KLEMNFDNYVD
+677 KLERNFDNYVD

-698 KTFNETILSKKDVI
+698 KTFKENVLSKKDII
-712 AYADGG
+712 AWADGG
-718 EYASGLPVADQ
+718 SYASGFPVADTV
-729 YTYGLVKVDGTTV
+729 TYGLVKIDGKTIRV
-742 RINADGQLEAD
+742 NSDGQLESDA
-753 SGGGIDFTVGT
+753 GGGINFTVGT
-764 GLQLSADSVL
+764 GLSLSVSSEL
-774 SVKFGTTTGTAC
+774 SVKYGTIAGTAC
-786 QGDDS
+786 QGNDTRLHTHNNKSILDGITSGLISNWNTAYTNNHTHSNKTVLDGISQTKVNNWDDAYTNKHWHTNKNYLDTINQGLGTS
-791 RLSNA
+791 YSPTFRAVTLSEWTLDSIGGDLNLRHLGELA
-796 RRNPY
+796 AY
-801 YLSWSGYNTGS
+801 FSGAN
-812 YDGSASE
+812 
-819 SFEIPNNT
+819 
-827 SQLINGAG
+827 
-835 FIKDGNGNFTTLANS
+835 NGNFVINGTMLA
-850 GSSSQYLAGN
+850 
-860 GRFYTIS
+860 
-867 HSEID
+867 
-872 GLSSNYVTLST
+872 
-883 TQTITG
+883 
-889 QKSYTALG
+889 K
-897 WYKGIG
+897 K
-903 ILRVGSTS
+903 
-911 NMYIA
+911 
-916 FAEGS
+916 
-921 GNCIN
+921 
-926 AYNAGTGAIGNIYLN
+926 
-941 YQATNAFTRIDPSN
+941 
-955 NLVTTGD
+955 D
-962 VIAYADGGSYASG
+962 VVAYADGGSYASG
-975 LPVADASTYGLIKYD
+975 FPVADQYTYGLTKYD
-990 GTTIGKNS
+990 NLTIKKNS
-998 SGQLYV
+998 NGQLYAV
-1004 IGGSGGGSTIQV
+1004 NSGGGGTVNV
-1016 IDNLTSSSTTAALSA
+1016 IDNLNSSSATDALSA
-1031 NQGRLLNQ
+1031 NQGRVLDS
-1039 RLQSVKFGSAYT
+1039 RLKNIRWSTPDGT
-1051 DYVPVYLGSTS
+1051 DYVRTYLGSEYRDLSKNGHSHSWGSITNKPGWIGSSKPS
-1062 YNLSR
+1062 YSWSEITNKPTILS
-1067 YGHTHSQYLTSH
+1067 S
-1079 QTIHS
+1079 I
-1084 LNLIVNGTTYTYTPN
+1084 TY
-1099 SGSKTVTIST
+1099 ST
-1109 SGSGSS
+1109 SGSGNAVINVTASGNTVYVTKGNISGGGS

-1121 GSNITINKD
+1121 SNGITISTSSSVGISIQTGRPFVKFGPYWEIRSGSDLNFYHDGGSAVAYFSGSNEGNLWIRGTLTQNSDMRLKTVVSPITDALK
-1130 GAAILALQGYHSS
+1130 AISTFNVFRYKYNNDKLGRVRIGMS
-1143 WQAAQIQLIN
+1143 AQQVKI
-1153 KAYTDYRR
+1153 YYP
-1161 KWCIDL
+1161 
-1167 AGTSEQSGDLVF
+1167 ELVF
-1179 QNYNLEGTGSAN
+1179 TESDGYYSMDYVSMSA
-1191 QSPWYRFKIFKHGT
+1191 
-1205 ATNGVAAAGQ
+1205 V
-1215 YVNNSDARLKNILC
+1215 L
-1229 SYHDRAIELSGDNNS
+1229 
-1244 ILDKIRCLNAK
+1244 
-1255 YYYWKVPENV
+1255 
-1265 NDEEKLLPFYNT
+1265 
-1277 IQLGF
+1277 
-1282 IAQEVEEIFPEFVSE
+1282 
-1297 DNGYKLLNYVGLGSV
+1297 VGGM
-1312 VAVEGVKELYT
+1312 KELYT
-1323 RFLPVENK
+1323 RFKPVESEVKTLKNK
-1331 IKILESRVQNLQ
+1331 VQNLQ

-1354 ELKQQMGGA
+1354 ELKAKKGGA

>member
-36 SWDDENNMQLPAG
+36 SWNDENNIQLPAG
-49 SYIEYEGE
+49 SYIEYNGE
-57 RYRLLE
+57 KYRLIE
-63 PYDPSFKNE
+63 PYDPSFKDE

-113 FMEAVVRAL
+113 FMEVVVRAL

-192 NVGIPTVTS
+192 NVGIPTVTN

-355 DFKLTYHDKT
+355 DFKLTYHEKT

-508 VVKAIADLNKAI
+508 VVKALADLNKAI

-591 GLFKAKQGG
+591 GLFKAKK
-600 GLLFD
+600 
-605 VNEGWYVDPEFAGGG
+605 N
-620 GIDEEQLK
+620 
-628 QYLTDNNYIT
+628 
-638 VDYLTKQG
+638 
-646 YLTLSS
+646 
-652 PLTGYTKPEAYSP
+652 
-665 ITATDTILSAIG
+665 
-677 KLEMNFDNYVD
+677 
-688 LTTNQTIGGV
+688 
-698 KTFNETILSKKDVI
+698 
-712 AYADGG
+712 
-718 EYASGLPVADQ
+718 
-729 YTYGLVKVDGTTV
+729 
-742 RINADGQLEAD
+742 
-753 SGGGIDFTVGT
+753 
-764 GLQLSADSVL
+764 
-774 SVKFGTTTGTAC
+774 
-786 QGDDS
+786 
-791 RLSNA
+791 
-796 RRNPY
+796 
-801 YLSWSGYNTGS
+801 
-812 YDGSASE
+812 
-819 SFEIPNNT
+819 
-827 SQLINGAG
+827 
-835 FIKDGNGNFTTLANS
+835 
-850 GSSSQYLAGN
+850 
-860 GRFYTIS
+860 
-867 HSEID
+867 
-872 GLSSNYVTLST
+872 
-883 TQTITG
+883 
-889 QKSYTALG
+889 
-897 WYKGIG
+897 
-903 ILRVGSTS
+903 
-911 NMYIA
+911 
-916 FAEGS
+916 
-921 GNCIN
+921 
-926 AYNAGTGAIGNIYLN
+926 
-941 YQATNAFTRIDPSN
+941 
-955 NLVTTGD
+955 
-962 VIAYADGGSYASG
+962 GGS
-975 LPVADASTYGLIKYD
+975 
-990 GTTIGKNS
+990 N
-998 SGQLYV
+998 
-1004 IGGSGGGSTIQV
+1004 
-1016 IDNLTSSSTTAALSA
+1016 
-1031 NQGRLLNQ
+1031 
-1039 RLQSVKFGSAYT
+1039 
-1051 DYVPVYLGSTS
+1051 
-1062 YNLSR
+1062 
-1067 YGHTHSQYLTSH
+1067 
-1079 QTIHS
+1079 
-1084 LNLIVNGTTYTYTPN
+1084 
-1099 SGSKTVTIST
+1099 
-1109 SGSGSS
+1109 
-1115 WNGGTI
+1115 
-1121 GSNITINKD
+1121 
-1130 GAAILALQGYHSS
+1130 
-1143 WQAAQIQLIN
+1143 
-1153 KAYTDYRR
+1153 
-1161 KWCIDL
+1161 
-1167 AGTSEQSGDLVF
+1167 
-1179 QNYNLEGTGSAN
+1179 
-1191 QSPWYRFKIFKHGT
+1191 
-1205 ATNGVAAAGQ
+1205 
-1215 YVNNSDARLKNILC
+1215 
-1229 SYHDRAIELSGDNNS
+1229 
-1244 ILDKIRCLNAK
+1244 
-1255 YYYWKVPENV
+1255 
-1265 NDEEKLLPFYNT
+1265 
-1277 IQLGF
+1277 
-1282 IAQEVEEIFPEFVSE
+1282 
-1297 DNGYKLLNYVGLGSV
+1297 
-1312 VAVEGVKELYT
+1312 
-1323 RFLPVENK
+1323 
-1331 IKILESRVQNLQ
+1331 
-1343 LRLDNAYREIF
+1343 
-1354 ELKQQMGGA
+1354 
-1363 A
+1363 